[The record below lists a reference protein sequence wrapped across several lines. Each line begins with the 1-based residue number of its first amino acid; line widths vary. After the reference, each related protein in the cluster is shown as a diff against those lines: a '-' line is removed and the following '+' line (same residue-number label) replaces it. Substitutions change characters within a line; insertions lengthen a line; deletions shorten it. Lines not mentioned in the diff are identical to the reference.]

1 MLVSSLSPTA
11 LHDFNLIDDID
22 SDDKDLLNHCDFEM
36 KAPLLLIVRNLAT
49 SETKLLWT
57 TNVANTVRDIQR
69 FKVLGNL

>member
-22 SDDKDLLNHCDFEM
+22 SDDKDLLNHCDFGM

-49 SETKLLWT
+49 SETKLL
-57 TNVANTVRDIQR
+57 
-69 FKVLGNL
+69 